1 MAPEIV
7 KPGLPKQVFGR
18 QVDVW
23 ACGIT
28 LFNLLTAKF
37 PFSGVSLP
45 ELQQQL
51 LNAQPELTL
60 VKNQHVRELLSQML
74 EKNPHERI
82 KTTEILKHPWL
93 KQVLNNDSTGSEGK
107 NIIEFMA

>member
-1 MAPEIV
+1 
-7 KPGLPKQVFGR
+7 
-18 QVDVW
+18 
-23 ACGIT
+23 
-28 LFNLLTAKF
+28 
-37 PFSGVSLP
+37 
-45 ELQQQL
+45 
-51 LNAQPELTL
+51 
-60 VKNQHVRELLSQML
+60 ML